1 VAGKVGQKVTDT
13 RRNVAGEHPG
23 VGYMEEGN
31 EGEAFPRGFTMR
43 EFFRQAVWSPGADA
57 QRREEE
63 EITEENVYDS
73 YDETIPFFPDQ
84 ILIEGFFC
92 VLVLLIVTALSYVA
106 PAPLSEPADTA
117 TITYVPRPEWF
128 FFFYE
133 QMLMFFPG
141 YALISLGA
149 VVVPTIFIV
158 LLYAVPWLDRQPS
171 HGTLRR
177 PFATVVGLL
186 VVVVVLLNMLLAI
199 SRVVNFPSG

>member
-1 VAGKVGQKVTDT
+1 VTDT

-23 VGYMEEGN
+23 VGHMEKGN
-31 EGEAFPRGFTMR
+31 GWEAFPRGFTVR
-43 EFFRQAVWSPGADA
+43 AFFRQAVWSPGADA
-57 QRREEE
+57 QRGEE

-84 ILIEGFFC
+84 ILIEGYFC
-92 VLVLLIVTALSYVA
+92 VLLLLIVTALSYLA
-106 PAPLSEPADTA
+106 PAPLLEPADTA
-117 TITYVPRPEWF
+117 TVTYVPRPEW

-149 VVVPTIFIV
+149 VVVPTIFVV
-158 LLYAVPWLDRQPS
+158 LLYAVPWLDRQPA
-171 HGTLRR
+171 HDTRRR

-186 VVVVVLLNMLLAI
+186 VVGVVVLNMLLAI
-199 SRVVNFPSG
+199 SRIMNFPGG